1 MPGQEHKRLRV
12 LLAGGGT
19 GGHLYPA
26 LAIAQGLRG
35 LDATCDIRF
44 VGSKYGLEAK
54 VLPEKNEVFYPLNIR
69 GLQRSISPIA
79 LGRNL
84 RLPWRFAASYLR
96 CQRILSQFN
105 PQVVIGT
112 GGYASSLPILAAQR
126 KGIPTLLHEQNSYP
140 GLTTRKLAPKASAV
154 CLTYESTS
162 QFMPTTN
169 WVITGNPVRF
179 KNVITNRKIARQLL
193 GLPVRKQV
201 LFILGGS
208 QGSRPLNNHF
218 LTHRSEYTQHM
229 GIHLL
234 WQTGQRDFE
243 RLHKAVGAE
252 SSITLSPYIT
262 NMEAAYRASDLVVS
276 RAGATTLSEIM
287 NMGQPAVLVPLPSAA
302 ADHQTRNAE
311 LLLKKK
317 AARLVPQ
324 AELRKGTLETVIRQL
339 INYPDRLRLMGKR
352 IRSLASPDA
361 TPKILDQILRL
372 VEA

>member
-35 LDATCDIRF
+35 LDANCDLRF
-44 VGSKYGLEAK
+44 VGSKFGLEAK

-69 GLQRSISPIA
+69 GLQRRISPIA

-84 RLPWRFAASYLR
+84 RLPWRFAESYLR
-96 CQRILSQFN
+96 CLRILRQFN
-105 PQVVIGT
+105 PQVVVGT
-112 GGYASSLPILAAQR
+112 GGYASALPILAAQR

-140 GLTTRKLAPKASAV
+140 GLTTRKLTSKASVV
-154 CLTYESTS
+154 CLTYKTTS
-162 QFMPTTN
+162 KFMPTNN

-179 KNVITNRKIARQLL
+179 QNVITSRKTARQQL
-193 GLPVRKQV
+193 GLPARKQI

-208 QGSRPLNNHF
+208 QGSRPLNSHF
-218 LTHRSEYTQHM
+218 LAHWPEYTQNM
-229 GIHLL
+229 GVHLL
-234 WQTGQRDFE
+234 WQTGLRDFK
-243 RLHKAVGAE
+243 RLNKVVGEE
-252 SSITLSPYIT
+252 SSITLSPYVI
-262 NMEAAYRASDLVVS
+262 NMEAAYRASDLVVT
-276 RAGATTLSEIM
+276 RAGATTLSEITS
-287 NMGQPAVLVPLPSAA
+287 MGKPAVLVPLPSAA

-324 AELRKGTLETVIRQL
+324 VELNKGTLEKVIRQL
-339 INYPDRLRLMGKR
+339 INYPDRLRAMGKR
-352 IRSLASPDA
+352 IRSLALPEA
-361 TPKILDQILRL
+361 TPIILDQILRL

>member
-1 MPGQEHKRLRV
+1 M
-12 LLAGGGT
+12 LAGGGT

-35 LDATCDIRF
+35 LDANCDIRF

-54 VLPEKNEVFYPLNIR
+54 VLPQKNEVFYPLNIR

-84 RLPWRFAASYLR
+84 RLPWRFAVSYLR
-96 CQRILSQFN
+96 CQTILRQFK
-105 PQVVIGT
+105 PQVVVGT
-112 GGYASSLPILAAQR
+112 GGYASALPILAAQR

-140 GLTTRKLAPKASAV
+140 GLTTRKLTSRASVV
-154 CLTYESTS
+154 CLTYETTS
-162 QFMPTTN
+162 KFIPTNN
-169 WVITGNPVRF
+169 WIITGNPVRF
-179 KNVITNRKIARQLL
+179 QNVVTNRKTARQQL
-193 GLPVRKQV
+193 GLPARKQI

-218 LTHRSEYTQHM
+218 LSHWPEYTKQM
-229 GIHLL
+229 GVHLL
-234 WQTGQRDFE
+234 WQTGLRDFK
-243 RLHKAVGAE
+243 RLNKAVGEE
-252 SSITLSPYIT
+252 SSITLSPYII

-276 RAGATTLSEIM
+276 RAGAMTLAEITT
-287 NMGQPAVLVPLPSAA
+287 MGKPAVLVPLPSAA

-324 AELRKGTLETVIRQL
+324 VELQKGTLETVIRQL
-339 INYPDRLRLMGKR
+339 INYPDRLRVMGKR
-352 IRSLASPDA
+352 IRSLALPEA
-361 TPKILDQILRL
+361 TPIILDQILKL